1 MTRKA
6 DFNAEEWATVAEAP
20 VLAGMRLVAASRGG
34 TIRESIAVG
43 EAYTKARQAHGES
56 ELLDALVAA
65 PPAADPGQLRSSGD
79 IAKLSNDRI
88 LGALQILEQ
97 KASPEEVEAYKM
109 FVTAVAHAAANA
121 HREGG
126 FLGVGGTH
134 VSDEEQQALDE
145 LAANSPRPSAMGAAS
160 RIGSDGGILPL
171 TRCGR
176 RANRH
181 AA

>member
-1 MTRKA
+1 MVGGPSGGYGSCGSGVNRKQLYDQEGRLQRRGVGDRRRSTGA
-6 DFNAEEWATVAEAP
+6 RRHAT
-20 VLAGMRLVAASRGG
+20 GGDQSRRDDP
-34 TIRESIAVG
+34 REHCRG

-79 IAKLSNDRI
+79 IAKLSNDSI

-145 LAANSPRPSAMGAAS
+145 LAAKLKPSS
-160 RIGSDGGILPL
+160 
-171 TRCGR
+171 
-176 RANRH
+176 
-181 AA
+181 